1 MESKDNEINNED
13 NILLTKEFVVDKIN
27 PGLNSLEDNKT
38 TESVKKKF
46 NKKVLF
52 IVLGVVLLILI
63 LFLLWYFLIF
73 NKDDNDESHSDNN
86 NNNNQDN
93 NVEDVVNDKYISIY
107 EEVGDDGNKYSFDGE
122 LEPIYKIKCEY
133 DNCDGLL
140 VNDTYVILKDG
151 DYSYIYDYRK
161 EKKLLGDLKINEALE
176 IKYST
181 DSSSMLYGFLLKSTN
196 NLYGVYNISEG
207 GITVPLQYEK
217 LETIDWNCES
227 RDDDASLYVHND
239 MIKFVTN
246 GKVGV
251 IDTKIHKVI
260 VDDENDC
267 VRFGNNDEDLFLYTV
282 NKNKRTAYNLSGK
295 KLLGGGSYDEI
306 YFYTKDNGEYAIV
319 KNGSSVILVN
329 NEGELVANMAE
340 YKDGDNVLMAGYED
354 NEISKKAYIVLEKSN
369 DNKCVEYYYDFNS
382 DQVTLL
388 ELGDCGGYAKPI
400 IYLYPKK
407 KTNVKITFEKPSLL
421 TTTYPKYTTSWEV
434 LATPNGSLYD
444 DSGKYYYGLY
454 YEEVRN
460 HTVEFNYGFYVEGDK
475 AIDFL
480 EEKLAIIGLN
490 ERESN
495 EFIMYWLPIMEK
507 NKHNLV
513 YFELTDERD
522 YYSKINISP
531 KPDSILRMAM
541 HLKKVDGYVKIKEQK
556 LPTFERNGFTVVE
569 WGGVSY

>member
-13 NILLTKEFVVDKIN
+13 NILLTKEFVVEEIN
-27 PGLNSLEDNKT
+27 PGLNYLKDNKT

-73 NKDDNDESHSDNN
+73 NKDDNDESHSD

-295 KLLGGGSYDEI
+295 KLLGD
-306 YFYTKDNGEYAIV
+306 
-319 KNGSSVILVN
+319 L
-329 NEGELVANMAE
+329 
-340 YKDGDNVLMAGYED
+340 
-354 NEISKKAYIVLEKSN
+354 
-369 DNKCVEYYYDFNS
+369 
-382 DQVTLL
+382 
-388 ELGDCGGYAKPI
+388 
-400 IYLYPKK
+400 
-407 KTNVKITFEKPSLL
+407 
-421 TTTYPKYTTSWEV
+421 
-434 LATPNGSLYD
+434 
-444 DSGKYYYGLY
+444 
-454 YEEVRN
+454 
-460 HTVEFNYGFYVEGDK
+460 
-475 AIDFL
+475 
-480 EEKLAIIGLN
+480 
-490 ERESN
+490 
-495 EFIMYWLPIMEK
+495 
-507 NKHNLV
+507 
-513 YFELTDERD
+513 
-522 YYSKINISP
+522 KINEDMEIKYST
-531 KPDSILRMAM
+531 DS
-541 HLKKVDGYVKIKEQK
+541 Y
-556 LPTFERNGFTVVE
+556 
-569 WGGVSY
+569 

>member
-13 NILLTKEFVVDKIN
+13 NILLTKEFVVEEIN

-73 NKDDNDESHSDNN
+73 NKDDNDESHSD

-246 GKVGV
+246 GKGGV

-260 VDDENDC
+260 
-267 VRFGNNDEDLFLYTV
+267 
-282 NKNKRTAYNLSGK
+282 
-295 KLLGGGSYDEI
+295 
-306 YFYTKDNGEYAIV
+306 
-319 KNGSSVILVN
+319 
-329 NEGELVANMAE
+329 
-340 YKDGDNVLMAGYED
+340 
-354 NEISKKAYIVLEKSN
+354 
-369 DNKCVEYYYDFNS
+369 
-382 DQVTLL
+382 
-388 ELGDCGGYAKPI
+388 
-400 IYLYPKK
+400 
-407 KTNVKITFEKPSLL
+407 
-421 TTTYPKYTTSWEV
+421 
-434 LATPNGSLYD
+434 
-444 DSGKYYYGLY
+444 
-454 YEEVRN
+454 
-460 HTVEFNYGFYVEGDK
+460 
-475 AIDFL
+475 
-480 EEKLAIIGLN
+480 
-490 ERESN
+490 
-495 EFIMYWLPIMEK
+495 
-507 NKHNLV
+507 
-513 YFELTDERD
+513 
-522 YYSKINISP
+522 
-531 KPDSILRMAM
+531 
-541 HLKKVDGYVKIKEQK
+541 
-556 LPTFERNGFTVVE
+556 
-569 WGGVSY
+569 